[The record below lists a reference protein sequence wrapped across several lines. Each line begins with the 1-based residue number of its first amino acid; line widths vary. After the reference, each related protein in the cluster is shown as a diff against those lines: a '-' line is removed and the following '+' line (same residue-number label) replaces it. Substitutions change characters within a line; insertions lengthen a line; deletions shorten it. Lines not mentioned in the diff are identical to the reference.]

1 MTINTIFTVT
11 GLWKARE
18 YRVLRE
24 FDGHI
29 ATVDIPHQRKP
40 SACLHFSKADL
51 IRTAHRCTE
60 SNGSWQF
67 CTWSAKELT
76 DCYGAGDEPAE
87 AMEIALENG
96 TVVQYN
102 EDWLKPS
109 EADEYEWA
117 LDYFGHDLSGFHT
130 FDSIAD
136 AVEFAESYNRHGSGD
151 ANEALAEE
159 LLRYDFIE
167 LVEEEDDAE

>member
-1 MTINTIFTVT
+1 MTINTTFTVT

-24 FDGHI
+24 FNGHI
-29 ATVDIPHQRKP
+29 ATVDIPHQFKP
-40 SACLHFSKADL
+40 SACLYFSKADL
-51 IRTAHRCTE
+51 IKTAHRCTE
-60 SNGSWQF
+60 GNGSWQF
-67 CTWSAKELT
+67 CTFTAKKLT
-76 DCYGAGDEPAE
+76 DCYVGDAPAE
-87 AMEIALENG
+87 AMEIALEHG

-117 LDYFGHDLSGFHT
+117 LDYFAHDLYTFHT

-136 AVEFAESYNRHGSGD
+136 AVEFAESYSRHGSGY
-151 ANEALAEE
+151 ANETLVDE
-159 LLRYDFIE
+159 LLRYNFIE
-167 LVEEEDDAE
+167 LVEEDDAE